1 MEERVWIKHY
11 FSVHFATNIG
21 NVKLS
26 TNVAYGR
33 NGLSGQKW
41 LVHYTFK
48 RTKFVHLFIR
58 FSSCFASLGQEM
70 RYIFEFL
77 FFCTQISSQMFKYNI
92 SEYVFQ
98 IPNCKALRRHSENM
112 SWPGIVLKTIRS
124 ERIKI
129 ILSAL

>member
-1 MEERVWIKHY
+1 
-11 FSVHFATNIG
+11 
-21 NVKLS
+21 
-26 TNVAYGR
+26 
-33 NGLSGQKW
+33 
-41 LVHYTFK
+41 
-48 RTKFVHLFIR
+48 
-58 FSSCFASLGQEM
+58 M

-98 IPNCKALRRHSENM
+98 IPNSKALRRHSENM

-129 ILSAL
+129 ILSALQNSERKKLYSYIFDHEILNSQDLDIIPAFTFWKKRKACL